1 MAWTALVVG
10 SLAGLMAAS
19 VTALEDSGYCSLC
32 PDHTMC
38 QFREPAN
45 RCRSFYSRD
54 LTWAERKSAVHAHNI
69 LRNRVAAGEEF
80 RGRYAQPQPSAAN
93 MRKLVWDDELAA
105 IARRWAS
112 QCVFAQD
119 SCRTSADGSRVAQ
132 NIYMQMVAPNAPQ
145 PSNVSVAGAVA
156 TWYSEVADFDGRT
169 AGQPYAYNG
178 PAWHYTLLT
187 WARTTRVGCGF
198 ADFAAQS
205 PGQIPVLAR
214 LVVCNYKEAGN
225 ELGVPLYAPGP
236 PLSQCEVTSL
246 ALPPPAAP
254 PALPAVVQ
262 PVVQVGAAPPSEPD
276 PAWDPDSWVSTL
288 DDQDAGRAARGP
300 TRSAAGRAVLK
311 GRLAPAPASGR
322 SSSTDDDADVDG
334 LLYPALC
341 SVTP

>member
-112 QCVFAQD
+112 Q
-119 SCRTSADGSRVAQ
+119 
-132 NIYMQMVAPNAPQ
+132 
-145 PSNVSVAGAVA
+145 
-156 TWYSEVADFDGRT
+156 
-169 AGQPYAYNG
+169 YNG

-276 PAWDPDSWVSTL
+276 PAWDPDSRTSITCMEKLFPYGQRLLTGVP
-288 DDQDAGRAARGP
+288 ARVVGEVALVGP
-300 TRSAAGRAVLK
+300 TLG
-311 GRLAPAPASGR
+311 
-322 SSSTDDDADVDG
+322 DG
-334 LLYPALC
+334 SQLVVPDLLDEMRQAF
-341 SVTP
+341 